1 MPSSKFRRRGGALP
15 CWVLVRGWWRHRG
28 RVYVLT
34 WMGLD
39 RVDVKRLRHDVFHV
53 FDGRMRR
60 GKRVRRWDGAAG
72 RLLM

>member
-1 MPSSKFRRRGGALP
+1 M
-15 CWVLVRGWWRHRG
+15 
-28 RVYVLT
+28 YVLT